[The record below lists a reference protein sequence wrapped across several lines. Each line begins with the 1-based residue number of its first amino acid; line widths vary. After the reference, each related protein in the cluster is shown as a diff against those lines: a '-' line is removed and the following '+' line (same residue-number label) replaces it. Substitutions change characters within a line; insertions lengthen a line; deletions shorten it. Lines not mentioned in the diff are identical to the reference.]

1 MNAVEQAQYKAK
13 VKTLMLDHLK
23 NTIGYPNCTDEQIMK
38 ELKPMWVKIEEANL
52 KLEGMTFVHFSA
64 IAQDQYTFNQIK
76 KAMGQG

>member
-13 VKTLMLDHLK
+13 VKKLILDHVAQVLGA
-23 NTIGYPNCTDEQIMK
+23 NFTDEQFIN

-52 KLEGMTFVHFSA
+52 KLDGMTFAHFSA
-64 IAQDQYTFNQIK
+64 IANDQYTFNQIK